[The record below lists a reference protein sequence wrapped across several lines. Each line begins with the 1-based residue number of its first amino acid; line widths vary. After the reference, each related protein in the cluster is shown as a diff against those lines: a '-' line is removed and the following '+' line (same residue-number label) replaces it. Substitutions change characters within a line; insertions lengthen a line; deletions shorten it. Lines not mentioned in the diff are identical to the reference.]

1 MGSGTCRACRAVA
14 LELSHL
20 RCPCLQAHE
29 GAQEWTLSHPGEPP
43 PTHTHTRARTHR
55 PTHTALVTARRRAT
69 TTGARTLGAPP
80 MCHDGVRG
88 ARATIRL
95 TVARSQAWACRFG
108 WSCTWGARPCT
119 HGDTQPRT
127 HAHARQQTHGH
138 MHDLVELA
146 VAATGPHVRVHA
158 DVLDGSEPGVC
169 AFPRHDRPRGLV
181 DLKEARTA
189 CSPGI
194 AVPVTIDALGIA
206 ACGHGRSGSDAGGR
220 DLSHGSRTRSSRQ
233 AWELRGG
240 CSRGKPQRSV
250 CWQHAAHVARLGSC
264 GRLLSR

>member
-1 MGSGTCRACRAVA
+1 MDLVPSRGAPP
-14 LELSHL
+14 H
-20 RCPCLQAHE
+20 AHTH
-29 GAQEWTLSHPGEPP
+29 ARTHTQ
-43 PTHTHTRARTHR
+43 THTHRPRYRPAPRHDHRRTHTRCTPHVPRWGAGGACNHSAYSCSKSSLGMPVWLVLYLGSTTMHTRGHTAAYART
-55 PTHTALVTARRRAT
+55 
-69 TTGARTLGAPP
+69 RTSANT
-80 MCHDGVRG
+80 R
-88 ARATIRL
+88 
-95 TVARSQAWACRFG
+95 
-108 WSCTWGARPCT
+108 
-119 HGDTQPRT
+119 
-127 HAHARQQTHGH
+127 AHARLGR
-138 MHDLVELA
+138 ELA